1 MDNLKKLQDEAAAL
15 ANRIDAVRAIEAEDT
30 TARDV
35 ELIDLNK
42 RADELTAKIDFEKK
56 VA

>member
-15 ANRIDAVRAIEAEDT
+15 ANRIDAVRAVEAEDT

-42 RADELTAKIDFEKK
+42 RAEELTAKIDFEKK
-56 VA
+56 